1 MERKAAF
8 IFVLAV
14 AAVCLWMH
22 LSADYSMPRNTSGE
36 YYVDNSIHETS
47 ALNAVTA
54 IYLNYRVYDTLFET
68 LTLLLSVTG
77 VIYLSRHGGLHDEK

>member
-1 MERKAAF
+1 MKRKAVF

-14 AAVCLWMH
+14 MIFCLWLH
-22 LSADYSMPRNTSGE
+22 LSSEYSMPYNTSGQ
-36 YYVDNSIHETS
+36 YYINNAIHETS
-47 ALNAVTA
+47 ASNAVTA

-77 VIYLSRHGGLHDEK
+77 VIYLSRHGVMHNEK